1 MKVSRER
8 QDVLEIQVIEGPGV
22 LLENKEQKV
31 TEDCLARMENP
42 EIRVNVV
49 LKVSQVLRELQG
61 RMVNQ
66 E

>member
-8 QDVLEIQVIEGPGV
+8 QDVLEIQVIEVPGV